1 MPVEVNL
8 YADCTGTLDGIPFVG
23 LYDGEDSVFFKLGAT
38 EYRLRIE
45 DNGNLTL
52 IYADKNIA
60 LTRSGSAST
69 ALPAA
74 FTGRWTGEIQGLD
87 GTRTREVVINADGTG
102 TYEGNAMTNLKY
114 DYRANTLTA
123 VCNGKNI
130 EMIFDYESK
139 SFEFSAVAIEDNS
152 VWSGVIYKQA

>member
-1 MPVEVNL
+1 
-8 YADCTGTLDGIPFVG
+8 
-23 LYDGEDSVFFKLGAT
+23 
-38 EYRLRIE
+38 
-45 DNGNLTL
+45 
-52 IYADKNIA
+52 
-60 LTRSGSAST
+60 
-69 ALPAA
+69 
-74 FTGRWTGEIQGLD
+74 
-87 GTRTREVVINADGTG
+87 
-102 TYEGNAMTNLKY
+102 MTNLKY